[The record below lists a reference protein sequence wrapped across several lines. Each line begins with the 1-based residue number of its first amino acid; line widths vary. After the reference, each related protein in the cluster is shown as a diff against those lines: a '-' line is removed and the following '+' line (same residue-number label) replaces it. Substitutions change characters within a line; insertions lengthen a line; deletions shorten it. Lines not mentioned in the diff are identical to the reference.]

1 MGSTPTPITNG
12 DSDMKLRDIVLHVC
26 MNNSHREMV
35 MHQRLREFALD
46 GAVILKRSK
55 TMAIVGEEEHI
66 FKTEEEIQQGR
77 CLSYNITRVEGFVP
91 ESLKRQIRII

>member
-1 MGSTPTPITNG
+1 
-12 DSDMKLRDIVLHVC
+12 MKLRDIVLHVC

-35 MHQRLREFALD
+35 LHQRLKEFALD

-66 FKTEEEIQQGR
+66 FKTEEEILQGR
-77 CLSYNITRVEGFVP
+77 CLCYNISRVEGFVP
-91 ESLKRQIRII
+91 ENIKSQIRVI

>member
-1 MGSTPTPITNG
+1 
-12 DSDMKLRDIVLHVC
+12 MKLRDIILHVC

-35 MHQRLREFALD
+35 MHQRLKEFSKD

-91 ESLKRQIRII
+91 ENLKNRIRVI